1 MMAKRNTNRSTTVTA
16 TSIVNICA
24 FVALS
29 LSALLY
35 VVGGILNWC
44 GFGSVT
50 SALNMIASYALLV
63 AIAIPAWRFV
73 RSKKQVWR
81 IIYVVALVIYVF
93 GVMFGY
99 IARFF

>member
-1 MMAKRNTNRSTTVTA
+1 MAKKSSSRNTVTA
-16 TSIVNICA
+16 TTVVNVCA

-44 GFGSVT
+44 GFANVT
-50 SALNMIASYALLV
+50 SALHMVASYALLI
-63 AIAIPAWRFV
+63 AIAIPAWRFA
-73 RSKKQVWR
+73 RARGKAWR
-81 IIYVVALVIYVF
+81 IVYAVVLIIYVF

-99 IARFF
+99 IAHFF

>member
-1 MMAKRNTNRSTTVTA
+1 MAKRNSSRSTTVTA

-44 GFGSVT
+44 GFWSVT
-50 SALNMIASYALLV
+50 NALNMIASYALLV

-81 IIYVVALVIYVF
+81 VLYLIALIVYIF
-93 GVMFGY
+93 GVLFGY
-99 IARFF
+99 IAPFFS